1 MKNKFYNMI
10 GENRGINKLVDII
23 DDKKVYLNV

>member
-23 DDKKVYLNV
+23 DDKKKFI